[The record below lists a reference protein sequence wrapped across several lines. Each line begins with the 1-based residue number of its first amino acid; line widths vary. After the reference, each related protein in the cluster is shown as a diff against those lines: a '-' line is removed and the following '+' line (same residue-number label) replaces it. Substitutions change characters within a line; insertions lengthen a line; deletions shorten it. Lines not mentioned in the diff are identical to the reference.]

1 MPLVGLCGEPKEAL
15 EKIEYMM
22 QALSLQGQFSEEEP
36 VRAEKNRQTE
46 FVRITEKSAEALE
59 ALDCLI
65 WSGSCENV
73 LSEEVD
79 SLLEEYPRLAVIF
92 VADSPEAVFDALT
105 KPFFHVVR
113 GYALEQD
120 LKAALAKMKK
130 QRRTGSGYRSFP
142 YRESPSSDGRIR
154 VREKEILY
162 LESMRHEIWVHCE
175 KKVFLTSETL
185 GYWEEKLRV
194 RSFLRVHKSFLVNPR
209 HVQAILTPSNSF
221 NKFFQLSSGESI
233 PISQSQWLRGVDPA
247 CGISGVRQRVN
258 QNREERENNGRDDF
272 GQ

>member
-22 QALSLQGQFSEEEP
+22 QALSLQGQFSKEDP
-36 VRAEKNRQTE
+36 VQAEKNRQTE

-65 WSGSCENV
+65 WWGSCENV

-120 LKAALAKMKK
+120 LKAALAKLKK
-130 QRRTGSGYRSFP
+130 QRRTGCGYRSFP
-142 YRESPSSDGRIR
+142 YR
-154 VREKEILY
+154 
-162 LESMRHEIWVHCE
+162 
-175 KKVFLTSETL
+175 
-185 GYWEEKLRV
+185 
-194 RSFLRVHKSFLVNPR
+194 
-209 HVQAILTPSNSF
+209 
-221 NKFFQLSSGESI
+221 
-233 PISQSQWLRGVDPA
+233 
-247 CGISGVRQRVN
+247 
-258 QNREERENNGRDDF
+258 
-272 GQ
+272 

>member
-36 VRAEKNRQTE
+36 VRAEKSGQTE
-46 FVRITEKSAEALE
+46 FIRITEKSAEALE

-65 WSGSCENV
+65 WSGSCENA

-92 VADSPEAVFDALT
+92 VADSPDAVFDALT

-120 LKAALAKMKK
+120 LKAALAKLKNRGARAAVTGAFRIGK
-130 QRRTGSGYRSFP
+130 ALRPTAESGCGKRKSCIWKVCGTRSGCTAKRRCS
-142 YRESPSSDGRIR
+142 
-154 VREKEILY
+154 
-162 LESMRHEIWVHCE
+162 
-175 KKVFLTSETL
+175 
-185 GYWEEKLRV
+185 
-194 RSFLRVHKSFLVNPR
+194 
-209 HVQAILTPSNSF
+209 
-221 NKFFQLSSGESI
+221 
-233 PISQSQWLRGVDPA
+233 
-247 CGISGVRQRVN
+247 
-258 QNREERENNGRDDF
+258 
-272 GQ
+272 

>member
-15 EKIEYMM
+15 EKIEYIM
-22 QALSLQGQFSEEEP
+22 QALFLQGQFSEEDP
-36 VRAEKNRQTE
+36 VQAEKNRQTE
-46 FVRITEKSAEALE
+46 FVRITEKSA
-59 ALDCLI
+59 
-65 WSGSCENV
+65 GSCENV

-120 LKAALAKMKK
+120 LKAALAKLKK
-130 QRRTGSGYRSFP
+130 QRRTGSGYQSFP

-233 PISQSQWLRGVDPA
+233 PISQSQWRASRSVFLDLITQQTKEVP
-247 CGISGVRQRVN
+247 SL
-258 QNREERENNGRDDF
+258 
-272 GQ
+272 

>member
-15 EKIEYMM
+15 EKIEYIM
-22 QALSLQGQFSEEEP
+22 QALSLQGQFSKEDP
-36 VRAEKNRQTE
+36 VQAEKNRQTE

-73 LSEEVD
+73 LSEEAD

-92 VADSPEAVFDALT
+92 VADSPDAVFDALT

-120 LKAALAKMKK
+120 LKAALAKLKK

-185 GYWEEKLRV
+185 GYWEEKLRSQV
-194 RSFLRVHKSFLVNPR
+194 VFTRP
-209 HVQAILTPSNSF
+209 Q
-221 NKFFQLSSGESI
+221 KFSGQSRADQPDWKGNDRAGGWQPASGQPLPLSGSHGA
-233 PISQSQWLRGVDPA
+233 LRGVDPA

>member
-22 QALSLQGQFSEEEP
+22 QALSLQGQFSEEDP
-36 VRAEKNRQTE
+36 VRVEKNRQTE

-73 LSEEVD
+73 LSEEAD

-92 VADSPEAVFDALT
+92 VADSPDAVFDALT

-120 LKAALAKMKK
+120 LKAALAKLKK

-162 LESMRHEIWVHCE
+162 LESMRHEI
-175 KKVFLTSETL
+175 
-185 GYWEEKLRV
+185 
-194 RSFLRVHKSFLVNPR
+194 
-209 HVQAILTPSNSF
+209 
-221 NKFFQLSSGESI
+221 
-233 PISQSQWLRGVDPA
+233 
-247 CGISGVRQRVN
+247 
-258 QNREERENNGRDDF
+258 
-272 GQ
+272 

>member
-22 QALSLQGQFSEEEP
+22 QALSLQGQFSEEDP
-36 VRAEKNRQTE
+36 VQAKKNRQTE

-79 SLLEEYPRLAVIF
+79 SLLEECPRLAVIF

-113 GYALEQD
+113 GYRGARAAVTGAFRIGKALRPMAESGCG
-120 LKAALAKMKK
+120 KRKSCIWKVCGTRSGCTAK
-130 QRRTGSGYRSFP
+130 RRCS
-142 YRESPSSDGRIR
+142 
-154 VREKEILY
+154 
-162 LESMRHEIWVHCE
+162 
-175 KKVFLTSETL
+175 
-185 GYWEEKLRV
+185 
-194 RSFLRVHKSFLVNPR
+194 
-209 HVQAILTPSNSF
+209 
-221 NKFFQLSSGESI
+221 
-233 PISQSQWLRGVDPA
+233 
-247 CGISGVRQRVN
+247 
-258 QNREERENNGRDDF
+258 
-272 GQ
+272 

>member
-120 LKAALAKMKK
+120 LKAALAKLKK

-142 YRESPSSDGRIR
+142 YRESPSYAARDLGALR
-154 VREKEILY
+154 
-162 LESMRHEIWVHCE
+162 
-175 KKVFLTSETL
+175 KKGVPDVGNARLLGGKAARQIVFTRPQKFS
-185 GYWEEKLRV
+185 GQSRADQPDWKGNDRAGGWQ
-194 RSFLRVHKSFLVNPR
+194 
-209 HVQAILTPSNSF
+209 QAP
-221 NKFFQLSSGESI
+221 G
-233 PISQSQWLRGVDPA
+233 
-247 CGISGVRQRVN
+247 
-258 QNREERENNGRDDF
+258 
-272 GQ
+272 

>member
-15 EKIEYMM
+15 EKIEYIM
-22 QALSLQGQFSEEEP
+22 QALFLQGQFSKEDP
-36 VRAEKNRQTE
+36 VRTEKNRQTE

-65 WSGSCENV
+65 WWGSCENV
-73 LSEEVD
+73 LSEEAD

-92 VADSPEAVFDALT
+92 VADSSEAVFDALT

-120 LKAALAKMKK
+120 LKAALAKLKK

-142 YRESPSSDGRIR
+142 YRGSPGSPWSGDSASDGRIR

-162 LESMRHEIWVHCE
+162 LESRRHEIWAHCE
-175 KKVFLTSETL
+175 KRVFLTSETL
-185 GYWEEKLRV
+185 GYWEEKLRS
-194 RSFLRVHKSFLVNPR
+194 RSFLRVHKSFLVNPGQISRIGREMIELEDGSQLPVSRYRYPEVMARYEAWIR
-209 HVQAILTPSNSF
+209 HAEFL
-221 NKFFQLSSGESI
+221 E
-233 PISQSQWLRGVDPA
+233 
-247 CGISGVRQRVN
+247 
-258 QNREERENNGRDDF
+258 
-272 GQ
+272 

>member
-22 QALSLQGQFSEEEP
+22 QALSLQGQFSEEDP
-36 VRAEKNRQTE
+36 VQAEKNRQTE

-120 LKAALAKMKK
+120 LKAALAKLKK

-194 RSFLRVHKSFLVNPR
+194 RPFLRVHKSFLVNPGQISRIGREMIELEDGSRLPVSRYRYPEVMARYEAWIR
-209 HVQAILTPSNSF
+209 HAEFL
-221 NKFFQLSSGESI
+221 E
-233 PISQSQWLRGVDPA
+233 
-247 CGISGVRQRVN
+247 
-258 QNREERENNGRDDF
+258 
-272 GQ
+272 

>member
-22 QALSLQGQFSEEEP
+22 QALSLQGQFSEEDP
-36 VRAEKNRQTE
+36 VQAEKNRQTE

-73 LSEEVD
+73 LSKEVD

-120 LKAALAKMKK
+120 LKAALAKLKTVKLFIMLLASPSFRKAL
-130 QRRTGSGYRSFP
+130 RPTAESGYGKRKSCIWKVCGTRSGCTAK
-142 YRESPSSDGRIR
+142 RRCS
-154 VREKEILY
+154 
-162 LESMRHEIWVHCE
+162 
-175 KKVFLTSETL
+175 
-185 GYWEEKLRV
+185 
-194 RSFLRVHKSFLVNPR
+194 
-209 HVQAILTPSNSF
+209 
-221 NKFFQLSSGESI
+221 
-233 PISQSQWLRGVDPA
+233 
-247 CGISGVRQRVN
+247 
-258 QNREERENNGRDDF
+258 
-272 GQ
+272 

>member
-22 QALSLQGQFSEEEP
+22 QALSLQGQFSEKDP
-36 VRAEKNRQTE
+36 IQAEKNRQTE

-120 LKAALAKMKK
+120 LKAALAKLKK

-162 LESMRHEIWVHCE
+162 LESMRHEIWVHFE
-175 KKVFLTSETL
+175 KKVFLTWEKL

-194 RSFLRVHKSFLVNPR
+194 RSFLRVHKSFLVNPGR
-209 HVQAILTPSNSF
+209 ISRIGREMIELEDGSR
-221 NKFFQLSSGESI
+221 L
-233 PISQSQWLRGVDPA
+233 PISRYRYPEVMARYEAWIRHAEFL
-247 CGISGVRQRVN
+247 
-258 QNREERENNGRDDF
+258 E
-272 GQ
+272 

>member
-73 LSEEVD
+73 LSEDAD

-92 VADSPEAVFDALT
+92 VADSPDAVFDALT

-120 LKAALAKMKK
+120 LKAALAKLKK

-162 LESMRHEIWVHCE
+162 LESMRHEIWHQFPGRTGDRQKDRAVQRGQKRE
-175 KKVFLTSETL
+175 KENSASEIIRRKEPPGPEHTAAVPAL
-185 GYWEEKLRV
+185 FEENVWKRQTEKLA
-194 RSFLRVHKSFLVNPR
+194 LWEAH
-209 HVQAILTPSNSF
+209 
-221 NKFFQLSSGESI
+221 SI
-233 PISQSQWLRGVDPA
+233 PFISV
-247 CGISGVRQRVN
+247 I
-258 QNREERENNGRDDF
+258 
-272 GQ
+272 

>member
-22 QALSLQGQFSEEEP
+22 QALSLQGQFSEEDP
-36 VRAEKNRQTE
+36 VQSEKNRQTE

-65 WSGSCENV
+65 WWGSCENV
-73 LSEEVD
+73 LSEEV
-79 SLLEEYPRLAVIF
+79 
-92 VADSPEAVFDALT
+92 
-105 KPFFHVVR
+105 
-113 GYALEQD
+113 
-120 LKAALAKMKK
+120 
-130 QRRTGSGYRSFP
+130 
-142 YRESPSSDGRIR
+142 ESPSSDGRIR

-194 RSFLRVHKSFLVNPR
+194 RSFLRVHKSFLVNPGQISRIGRKMIELEDGSRLPVSRYRYPEVMARYEAWIR
-209 HVQAILTPSNSF
+209 HAEFL
-221 NKFFQLSSGESI
+221 E
-233 PISQSQWLRGVDPA
+233 
-247 CGISGVRQRVN
+247 
-258 QNREERENNGRDDF
+258 
-272 GQ
+272 

>member
-1 MPLVGLCGEPKEAL
+1 MPFVGLCGEPKEAL
-15 EKIEYMM
+15 EKIEYMV
-22 QALSLQGQFSEEEP
+22 QALSLQGQFSEEDP
-36 VRAEKNRQTE
+36 VQAKKNRQTE

-73 LSEEVD
+73 LSEEAD

-92 VADSPEAVFDALT
+92 VADSPDAVFDALT
-105 KPFFHVVR
+105 RPFFHVVR

-120 LKAALAKMKK
+120 LKAALAKLKK
-130 QRRTGSGYRSFP
+130 QRRMGSGYRSFP
-142 YRESPSSDGRIR
+142 YRGSPGSPWSGDSTSDGRIR

-185 GYWEEKLRV
+185 GYWEEKLRS
-194 RSFLRVHKSFLVNPR
+194 RSFLRVHKSFLVNPGQISRIGREMIELEDGSQLPVSRYRYPEVMARYEAWIR
-209 HVQAILTPSNSF
+209 HAEFL
-221 NKFFQLSSGESI
+221 E
-233 PISQSQWLRGVDPA
+233 
-247 CGISGVRQRVN
+247 
-258 QNREERENNGRDDF
+258 
-272 GQ
+272 